1 MTSAMLMR
9 IIHHC
14 TGLFGTNIHVMTSS
28 RFTCLLAQLVK
39 QQVYEAHDKKKS
51 NFLIEVALSKKQ
63 TH

>member
-1 MTSAMLMR
+1 
-9 IIHHC
+9 
-14 TGLFGTNIHVMTSS
+14 MTSS
-28 RFTCLLAQLVK
+28 RFICLLAQLVK